1 MHIDC
6 PTCQAGY
13 DVPEVRLHPGLMLR
27 CHRCGAEF
35 AAPAPKVEPPVPPPE
50 DPAPPPLVAPTRPAV
65 PLQRREVALT
75 VAWVGSV
82 LVLTGLVVAAL
93 VWREQVAMAWPPAAR
108 LYATIG
114 L

>member
-13 DVPEVRLHPGLMLR
+13 DVPEARLHPGLMLR

-35 AAPAPKVEPPVPPPE
+35 LVPAPKLEPSVPPEQP
-50 DPAPPPLVAPTRPAV
+50 PPPPLIAPPRPAM
-65 PLQRREVALT
+65 PRQKRDLALT
-75 VAWVGSV
+75 VAWIGSV
-82 LVLTGLVVAAL
+82 LVVAGLVVAAL
-93 VWREQVAMAWPPAAR
+93 VWRGQVATAWPPAAR
-108 LYATIG
+108 LYAAIG